1 MKPTTKQKGKQPN
14 GRWVFANKS
23 SNKELTFKT
32 YKELIQLNTKQII
45 QLKNGQRPWP
55 GWLSWLE
62 PCPVAKRWQVQ
73 FPVRA
78 PAWVAGLIPGPGA

>member
-32 YKELIQLNTKQII
+32 YKELIKLNTSKSEKA
-45 QLKNGQRPWP
+45 KNH
-55 GWLSWLE
+55 
-62 PCPVAKRWQVQ
+62 VIA
-73 FPVRA
+73 
-78 PAWVAGLIPGPGA
+78 LIDGI